1 MIKVPEET
9 LEHQEYLGRMGRQG
23 IPDSQGL
30 KVTQALVGHQ
40 DPLDSLDPKD
50 QLEEWACPVR
60 LEKKVCLASLAHR
73 VSLAHLE
80 RREPKE
86 RKGSQVYLALGFRD
100 GLVTRETRALLASQ
114 AAPVRRER
122 KAVPEPQG
130 CQGPQAREVL
140 RGTSAIQEAQACLER
155 KGIKASQDWMAFL
168 VSKEKQVSLGLLA
181 PQAQLAR
188 RESRA
193 AMESRGRQER
203 RVNKVFQEEAS
214 PASLAP
220 KETKA
225 PRVKWVSLA

>member
-50 QLEEWACPVR
+50 QLEEWACQVR

-86 RKGSQVYLALGFRD
+86 RKGSQVYLALGFQD
-100 GLVTRETRALLASQ
+100 GLVTRETRALQASQ

-181 PQAQLAR
+181 LQAQLAR
-188 RESRA
+188 RESPA